1 MAYLIAVSEVPAT
14 MGQAMCSL
22 SLPALF
28 LRAISYLEDVVEAIM
43 QRIATAVWK
52 GGPRAGSGTVSSSS
66 GTLHNLP
73 FSQSYI
79 SEEHPCTNPCEL
91 LAAAHASCVALAV
104 VQEFADL
111 GHVPQSVTTDAIL
124 SMEEESGVLQ
134 ATRSYL
140 DVQIR
145 GLEITEEDATEIVQ
159 RVVLKCPISHILRAS
174 VEITARVEVLPA
186 AISAGHATPLSQ

>member
-1 MAYLIAVSEVPAT
+1 
-14 MGQAMCSL
+14 
-22 SLPALF
+22 
-28 LRAISYLEDVVEAIM
+28 M

-66 GTLHNLP
+66 GTFQNLP
-73 FSQSYI
+73 FAHSYM
-79 SEEHPCTNPCEL
+79 SDEHPCTNPCEL

-111 GHVPQSVTTDAIL
+111 GHVPQSVVTDAIL
-124 SMEEESGVLQ
+124 SMEEESGVLH

-140 DVQIR
+140 DVSIR
-145 GLEITEEDATEIVQ
+145 GIGISEGDATEVVH

-174 VEITARVEVLPA
+174 VEITTRVEVLPA
-186 AISAGHATPLSQ
+186 TVIAATSGAELTQ